1 VDDGVGPLVMRV
13 FLVRH
18 GEACDAIVD
27 PARPLTDAGR
37 DEIARLAEWCAA
49 NGVAPQK
56 IRHSG
61 ILRAAQTAEILGA
74 RLAPSS
80 GVRAVRGLAPDDH
93 ADVCAEELKHEP
105 ASTMLVT
112 HMPFVGELAALLVG
126 SRAPASFATGSI
138 ACFDREGEEFRLAAT
153 WSPGADD

>member
-1 VDDGVGPLVMRV
+1 MRV

-27 PARPLTDAGR
+27 PARPLTGEGR
-37 DEIARLAEWCAA
+37 AAVERLAEWCGA

-80 GVRAVRGLAPDDH
+80 GVRAVRGLAPSDDPKH
-93 ADVCAEELKHEP
+93 WVDELTHES
-105 ASTMLVT
+105 ASTMLVA
-112 HMPFVGELAALLVG
+112 HMPLLGELAALLATNHAPM
-126 SRAPASFATGSI
+126 SFAPAQI
-138 ACFDREGEEFRLAAT
+138 ACFERDGAGFRMSAT
-153 WSPGADD
+153 WSPRAAG

>member
-1 VDDGVGPLVMRV
+1 MDDGVGPLVMRV

-18 GEACDAIVD
+18 GEACDAVVD
-27 PARPLTDAGR
+27 PARPLTAAGR
-37 DEIARLAEWCAA
+37 DDVARLAEWCAA

-80 GVRAVRGLAPDDH
+80 GVRAVRGLAPSDDPTH
-93 ADVCAEELKHEP
+93 WFDELSPES
-105 ASTMLVT
+105 ASTMLVA
-112 HMPFVGELAALLVG
+112 HMPLLGELAALLVAA
-126 SRAPASFATGSI
+126 RAPTSFATASI
-138 ACFDREGEEFRLAAT
+138 ACFERDAAGFRPTAT
-153 WSPGADD
+153 WSPSG

>member
-1 VDDGVGPLVMRV
+1 MRV

-18 GEACDAIVD
+18 GEACDALVD
-27 PARPLTDAGR
+27 PARPLTATGR
-37 DEIARLAEWCAA
+37 DEAERLAAWCAA

-80 GVRAVRGLAPDDH
+80 GVRAVRGLAPDDDPSQW
-93 ADVCAEELKHEP
+93 ADELAHEP
-105 ASTMLVT
+105 ATTMLVA
-112 HMPFVGELAALLVG
+112 HMPLLGELAALLVG
-126 SRAPASFATGSI
+126 SRAPTSFATGSI
-138 ACFDREGEEFRLAAT
+138 ACFERDGGGFRLAAS
-153 WSPGADD
+153 WCP